1 MIKGTIVTLAMA
13 MVLLAFGTADA
24 SAWVC
29 RAGGV
34 GGTTVARSWNIID
47 AKIVALRKCER
58 RSPIPVC
65 TILYCRW

>member
-1 MIKGTIVTLAMA
+1 MVKGTLATLVMA
-13 MVLLAFGTADA
+13 VALLAFGMSEA

-47 AKIVALRKCER
+47 AKIVALRRCER
-58 RSPIPVC
+58 RSPIPIC
-65 TILYCRW
+65 TILYCR